1 MNNILNAQ
9 EAFAAVITGRNVLA
23 RLNFGNEAEEFAPI
37 SNFPADI
44 YAKPHVEYCIQIET
58 IAINGIEFTKPYL
71 LDELISGQVI
81 FLVNSNGSI
90 VKGQYISECEDLVL
104 CVKNGS
110 VQRDFDNAQKHA
122 KAIQSLLGI
131 ENDLVLKVVDF
142 EKFFQPESKSK
153 KRHSKKQNE
162 SAEIKQQTNQAAND
176 DNSLDD
182 IIGPVTA
189 QCPTSNDVEK
199 KTSTDLGS
207 DDVVLNQLLKVDSIE
222 LLEKMEASFNKR
234 KANIS
239 DDKVQTFSRI
249 FEQKRK
255 ELTPD
260 PELSVLCDAFIAE
273 IDSAKSENDLKAI
286 RTRVNSNGD
295 LTEVEN
301 AELATRMNLKI
312 ASFEKDQSTV
322 PFEDIAAAAVNK
334 AQEIDNQAQERQ
346 WTRFRNDKPCL
357 DLGDKSQYE
366 IEYADLTAVVI
377 HAQTPDEANSVV
389 VKTQHWTEEQRKPL
403 LSAISKRL
411 CELQEQSKVQLKE
424 PPSLMVQIQ
433 NAPDLTALDALEID
447 VSTRHPDIQPRLMG
461 YVKKRRVELEQ
472 PTSVSS
478 IDEELP

>member
-71 LDELISGQVI
+71 LDELISGQDV
-81 FLVNSNGSI
+81 FLVNSNGRI

-153 KRHSKKQNE
+153 KRQSKKQND

-182 IIGPVTA
+182 IIGPLTA
-189 QCPTSNDVEK
+189 QSPTSNDVEK
-199 KTSTDLGS
+199 KT
-207 DDVVLNQLLKVDSIE
+207 
-222 LLEKMEASFNKR
+222 
-234 KANIS
+234 
-239 DDKVQTFSRI
+239 
-249 FEQKRK
+249 
-255 ELTPD
+255 
-260 PELSVLCDAFIAE
+260 
-273 IDSAKSENDLKAI
+273 
-286 RTRVNSNGD
+286 
-295 LTEVEN
+295 
-301 AELATRMNLKI
+301 
-312 ASFEKDQSTV
+312 STV
-322 PFEDIAAAAVNK
+322 PFEDIAAAAVTK

-346 WTRFRNDKPCL
+346 WTRFHNDKPCL
-357 DLGDKSQYE
+357 DIGNKSQYE

-411 CELQEQSKVQLKE
+411 GELQEQSKVKPNE

-461 YVKKRRVELEQ
+461 YVKKRRFELEQ
-472 PTSVSS
+472 LNQGSS
-478 IDEELP
+478 IDGELT

>member
-9 EAFAAVITGRNVLA
+9 EAFAAMLAGKNVLA
-23 RLNFGNEAEEFAPI
+23 RCNVNMHGQTLDEDFAPI
-37 SNFPADI
+37 SHYSADI
-44 YAKPHVEYCIQIET
+44 FKESNMEYCIQIET
-58 IAINGIEFTKPYL
+58 IELAGITFTKPL
-71 LDELISGQVI
+71 ALDEVQPEQDVFLIQPQALILQYKFNENIEELVTGIRSG
-81 FLVNSNGSI
+81 FA
-90 VKGQYISECEDLVL
+90 
-104 CVKNGS
+104 
-110 VQRDFDNAQKHA
+110 QRDFENAKRQYE
-122 KAIQSLLGI
+122 AICSAVGGSIFEVSLELA
-131 ENDLVLKVVDF
+131 E
-142 EKFFQPESKSK
+142 QPKK
-153 KRHSKKQNE
+153 KRQSKKQNE

-189 QCPTSNDVEK
+189 QSHVEK
-199 KTSTDLGS
+199 KTSMDLGF
-207 DDVVLNQLLKVDSIE
+207 DDVALNRLLKVDSIE
-222 LLEKMEASFNKR
+222 LLEKMEASFEKR

-239 DDKVQTFSRI
+239 DEKIQTFSRI

-286 RTRVNSNGD
+286 RTRINSNGD

-312 ASFEKDQSTV
+312 SSFEKEPSTV
-322 PFEDIAAAAVNK
+322 PFENIAAAAVTK
-334 AQEIDNQAQERQ
+334 AQEIDNQIQERQ
-346 WTRFRNDKPCL
+346 WTRFHNDKPCL
-357 DLGDKSQYE
+357 DLSDKSHYE
-366 IEYADLTAVVI
+366 IEYADLSAVVI

-411 CELQEQSKVQLKE
+411 CELQEQSKVQPNE

-447 VSTRHPDIQPRLMG
+447 VSARHPDIQPRLMG
-461 YVKKRRVELEQ
+461 YVKKRRFELEQ
-472 PTSVSS
+472 LNQGSS
-478 IDEELP
+478 IDGELP